1 MSSSK
6 TLTIEAKPRTNLGT
20 GAARRQRGAGAVP
33 AVLYGHGAAVQT
45 FTVAEATA
53 QAVLHHPGLMNLN
66 IEGAEPATAILKAS
80 QRHPVSDL
88 ILHLD
93 FLAVR
98 ADELIRSTVPV
109 DFHGVPMGASRGG
122 QLEQILHQLE
132 IECLPGDLPES
143 IDVDV
148 AGMDLDTTMHVRD
161 MIMPEGIR
169 AVSDPGLAAFQVRL
183 PKVEE
188 VKEEA
193 PAEAASAAEGAEAAP
208 AEGGAA
214 AAEGDKTD
222 KKGEKKVEK
231 KAEKK

>member
-1 MSSSK
+1 MSRSK
-6 TLTIEAKPRTNLGT
+6 TLTIETKPRVNLGSS
-20 GAARRQRGAGAVP
+20 ASRRQRGAGIVP

-45 FTVAEATA
+45 LAIAEATA
-53 QAVLHHPGLMNLN
+53 QAVLHHPGLMSLN
-66 IEGAEPATAILKAS
+66 IEGGEPATAILKAV

-122 QLEQILHQLE
+122 QLEQILHSVD

-148 AGMDLDTTMHVRD
+148 SGMDLDTTMHVRD
-161 MIMPEGIR
+161 MVMPEGIR

-193 PAEAASAAEGAEAAP
+193 PAEVAAVAAGAEGAAA
-208 AEGGAA
+208 EGAA
-214 AAEGDKTD
+214 AAEGDKKAD
-222 KKGEKKVEK
+222 KKADKK
-231 KAEKK
+231 

>member
-1 MSSSK
+1 MSRTK
-6 TLTIEAKPRTNLGT
+6 TLTIEVTPRVNLGT
-20 GAARRQRGAGAVP
+20 SAARRQRGAGAVP

-45 FTVAEATA
+45 LTLAEATA
-53 QAVLHHPGLMNLN
+53 QAALHHPGLMNLT
-66 IEGAEPATAILKAS
+66 IAGAEPATAILKAS
-80 QRHPVSDL
+80 QRHPVSGI
-88 ILHLD
+88 ILHMD

-98 ADELIRSTVPV
+98 ADELIRSVVPV

-122 QLEQILHQLE
+122 QLEQILHSVE

-143 IDVDV
+143 IDVDIS
-148 AGMDLDTTMHVRD
+148 GMDLDTTMHVRD
-161 MIMPEGIR
+161 MVMPEGIR

-193 PAEAASAAEGAEAAP
+193 PAEAAAAAEGAEAAP

-214 AAEGDKTD
+214 AAEGEKA
-222 KKGEKKVEK
+222 EKKSEK

>member
-1 MSSSK
+1 MSRSK
-6 TLTIEAKPRTNLGT
+6 TLTIEVKPRTDLGT
-20 GAARRQRGAGAVP
+20 GAARRQRGAGSVP

-45 FTVAEATA
+45 LTVAEATA
-53 QAVLHHPGLMNLN
+53 QEALHHPGLMNLN

-80 QRHPVSDL
+80 QRHPVSGL

-98 ADELIRSTVPV
+98 ADELIRSTVSV
-109 DFHGVPMGASRGG
+109 DFHGVPMGAARGG
-122 QLEQILHQLE
+122 QLEQILHLLE

-148 AGMDLDTTMHVRD
+148 SGMDLEATMHVRD
-161 MIMPEGIR
+161 MVMPEGIR

-188 VKEEA
+188 AKEEA
-193 PAEAASAAEGAEAAP
+193 PAEAAAVAEGAEAA

-214 AAEGDKTD
+214 AEGNKAD
-222 KKGEKKVEK
+222 KKVEK

>member
-1 MSSSK
+1 MSRSK
-6 TLTIEAKPRTNLGT
+6 TLTIEVKPRVNLGT
-20 GAARRQRGAGAVP
+20 SASRRERGAGIVP

-45 FTVAEATA
+45 LTVAEATA
-53 QAVLHHPGLMNLN
+53 REVLHHPGLMSLS
-66 IEGAEPATAILKAS
+66 IDGVESATAILKAS

-109 DFHGVPMGASRGG
+109 DFHGVPMGAARGG
-122 QLEQILHQLE
+122 QLEQIMHLLE

-148 AGMDLDTTMHVRD
+148 SGMDLDTTMHVRD
-161 MIMPEGIR
+161 MVMPEGIR
-169 AVSDPGLAAFQVRL
+169 AVSDAGLAAFQVRL

-193 PAEAASAAEGAEAAP
+193 PAEAAAAEGAAAAA

-214 AAEGDKTD
+214 AEGDKA
-222 KKGEKKVEK
+222 EKKVEK
-231 KAEKK
+231 KADKK

>member
-1 MSSSK
+1 MSRSK
-6 TLTIEAKPRTNLGT
+6 TLTIGVKPRVSLGT
-20 GAARRQRGAGAVP
+20 GAARRQRGAGIVP
-33 AVLYGHGAAVQT
+33 AVLYGHGAPVQALAI
-45 FTVAEATA
+45 AEAEAQTA
-53 QAVLHHPGLMNLN
+53 LHHSGLVNLD
-66 IEGAEPATAILKAS
+66 IEGAEPTTAILKAS
-80 QRHPVSDL
+80 QKHPVSGI

-98 ADELIRSTVPV
+98 ADELIRSTVSV

-122 QLEQILHQLE
+122 QLEQILHLLE

-148 AGMDLDTTMHVRD
+148 SAMDLDTTMHVRD
-161 MIMPEGIR
+161 LVMPEGIR

-188 VKEEA
+188 VKEEV
-193 PAEAASAAEGAEAAP
+193 PAEAAAAEGAEAPA

-214 AAEGDKTD
+214 AAEGDK
-222 KKGEKKVEK
+222 KAEK

>member
-1 MSSSK
+1 MSRSK
-6 TLTIEAKPRTNLGT
+6 TLTVEAKPRVHLGT
-20 GAARRQRGAGAVP
+20 GAARRQRGAGVVP

-45 FTVAEATA
+45 ITVGEATA

-80 QRHPVSDL
+80 QRHPVSGL

-122 QLEQILHQLE
+122 QLEQILHSVE

-143 IDVDV
+143 IVVDV
-148 AGMDLDTTMHVRD
+148 SGMDLDTTMHVRD
-161 MIMPEGIR
+161 MVMPEGIR

-193 PAEAASAAEGAEAAP
+193 PAEAAAVATAEGAESAA

-214 AAEGDKTD
+214 PAGEKTD
-222 KKGEKKVEK
+222 KKVEK